1 MEKTSR
7 SSRSRWRAITGFIL
21 FLGAVGA
28 GWYLGRGPAP
38 PPVLPAQI
46 ATEVPP
52 AALPRGYAAQLTS
65 SPVLLTAATEQ
76 SAAPDAPRSELDKMR
91 ARVMQSHPDIA
102 QYRHLQ
108 RKVLMRPEERDAL
121 RGIFQDEQVLAAA
134 KHDLLAEHEKTFS
147 EDRQFQRLY
156 RVEFLGMGL
165 EWKENPGREQL
176 LSTTKELILAKNIQ
190 NDQELELRRSLAGDK
205 VELFMILLHNDR
217 AQAEQLLADA
227 QGTDLEK
234 LLVYARNRYDVL
246 QRMGLKG

>member
-1 MEKTSR
+1 MKEQSR
-7 SSRSRWRAITGFIL
+7 LSCNRWLAMTCSML
-21 FLGAVGA
+21 LLGVVGA
-28 GWYLGRGPAP
+28 GWHLHHPPAP
-38 PPVLPAQI
+38 PPVLPAKI
-46 ATEVPP
+46 ATDVPP
-52 AALPRGYAAQLTS
+52 AVLPRGFAPQLTS
-65 SPVLLTAATEQ
+65 SPVLLTATAEQ
-76 SAAPDAPRSELDKMR
+76 SATPEAPRSELDKMR

-108 RKVLMRPEERDAL
+108 RKVLLRPEERDTL
-121 RGIFQDEQVLAAA
+121 RGIYQDEQVLAAA